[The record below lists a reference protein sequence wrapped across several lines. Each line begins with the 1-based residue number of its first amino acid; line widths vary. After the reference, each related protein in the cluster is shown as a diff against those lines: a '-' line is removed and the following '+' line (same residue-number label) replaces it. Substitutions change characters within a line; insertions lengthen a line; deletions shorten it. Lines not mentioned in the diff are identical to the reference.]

1 MSKLFGLPECAYAAA
16 LSTLPTLTPKKLRGV
31 LMRDDPEEAWF
42 NESQRAGVRHSVVDD
57 MWARCEEHDVRVVSI
72 RETLYPRILRFDPSP
87 PAVLFYRGSLD
98 VLGQR
103 RVGIVGTRS
112 PTPSGVYTAREFGEQ
127 LAHAGVAVV
136 SGLARGIDGAAHQ
149 GMKFAHEEQG
159 MKFAHDEQ
167 SSDLGRPIGVVACG
181 LDVVYPKS
189 NAALWEWV
197 GTAGLLLSEYAPGT
211 QAEPYHFPQRNR
223 IIAALSEV
231 VVVVESREKGG
242 SMLTVAEALRRDI
255 EVFAVPGSPRVPSAG
270 GTNLLIQQGCGTV
283 TSTDDLL
290 AALSLDHRRSVE
302 SRSELRTLPDAHD
315 AYVLEQCRDGAV
327 TIDQL
332 LIATGRS
339 ITDIAVSLGR
349 LEALG
354 WVVDSSGWWEA
365 VVSSR

>member
-57 MWARCEEHDVRVVSI
+57 MWARCEEHEVRVVSI

-87 PAVLFYRGSLD
+87 PAVLFYRGSLG
-98 VLGQR
+98 VLEQR

-127 LAHAGVAVV
+127 LANAGVAVV

-149 GMKFAHEEQG
+149 GMKFAHDEQS
-159 MKFAHDEQ
+159 MKFAHENQ
-167 SSDLGRPIGVVACG
+167 SNELGRPIGVVACG
-181 LDVVYPKS
+181 HDVVYPKS

-223 IIAALSEV
+223 IIAALSEL

-242 SMLTVAEALRRDI
+242 SMLTVAEAMRRDI

-290 AALSLDHRRSVE
+290 AALSLDHRRSVD
-302 SRSELRTLPDAHD
+302 SRSELRTPPDAHD
-315 AYVLEQCRDGAV
+315 AYVLEQCSDGAV

-332 LIATGRS
+332 LIATGRPL
-339 ITDIAVSLGR
+339 TDIAVSLGR

-354 WVVDSSGWWEA
+354 WVVDSNGWWEA
-365 VVSSR
+365 VGSGR

>member
-1 MSKLFGLPECAYAAA
+1 MTKLFGLPECAYAAA

-42 NESQRAGVRHSVVDD
+42 NESQRAGVRHSAVDD
-57 MWARCEEHDVRVVSI
+57 LWARCEEHDVQVVSI
-72 RETLYPRILRFDPSP
+72 RETLYPRMLRFDPSP
-87 PAVLFYRGSLD
+87 PAVLFYRGSLS
-98 VLGQR
+98 VLDQR

-127 LAHAGVAVV
+127 LAAAGVAVV

-149 GMKFAHEEQG
+149 GMKV
-159 MKFAHDEQ
+159 AHDEQ
-167 SSDLGRPIGVVACG
+167 ALNRHKSAHEYGRPVGVVACG
-181 LDVVYPKS
+181 HDVVYPKS
-189 NAALWEWV
+189 NSVLWEWV

-223 IIAALSEV
+223 IIAALSEL

-290 AALSLDHRRSVE
+290 AALSLDHRRSVA
-302 SRSELRTLPDAHD
+302 STSELRSPPDAHD
-315 AYVLEQCRDGAV
+315 AFVLEQCSDGAV

-332 LIATGRS
+332 LIATGRPL
-339 ITDIAVSLGR
+339 TDIAVSLGR

-354 WVVDSSGWWEA
+354 WVVDSNGWWEA
-365 VVSSR
+365 IGRHH